1 MTRSVKNI
9 MEAEICRLTDDNLD
23 RELSCAEAA
32 GPEAAEN
39 AGLWTQLLR
48 DEKERRSPNEHERMC
63 NHPGGFR
70 ADTGEW
76 ECSRCG
82 NRFPSYEAW
91 GEATGNYEAV
101 AAVKAAIATDLA
113 QIDKS

>member
-1 MTRSVKNI
+1 MPEPQN
-9 MEAEICRLTDDNLD
+9 AE
-23 RELSCAEAA
+23 SA
-32 GPEAAEN
+32 P
-39 AGLWTQLLR
+39 
-48 DEKERRSPNEHERMC
+48 KC

-82 NRFPSYEAW
+82 KRFPSYEAW

-101 AAVKAAIATDLA
+101 AAVKSAIAADLAGMA
-113 QIDKS
+113 QIDSSGARS